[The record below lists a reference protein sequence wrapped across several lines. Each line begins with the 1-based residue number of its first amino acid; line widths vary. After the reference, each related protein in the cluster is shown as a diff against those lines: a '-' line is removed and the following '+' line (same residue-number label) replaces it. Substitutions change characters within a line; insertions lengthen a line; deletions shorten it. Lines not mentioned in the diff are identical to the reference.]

1 VPQIMGSRFKVSPL
15 IVIFAILAG
24 NQIHGVLG
32 MLLAIPLIPF
42 LKAALAFFG
51 PRVHWQEWDAS
62 GIAGVLGDRAAHNGE
77 GRDPPAGHS

>member
-1 VPQIMGSRFKVSPL
+1 VSPL

-42 LKAALAFFG
+42 LKAALTFFG
-51 PRVHWQEWDAS
+51 PRVHWQEWDAT
-62 GIAGVLGDRAAHNGE
+62 GVTGVLGEPAAREGKARGPTGE
-77 GRDPPAGHS
+77 TG